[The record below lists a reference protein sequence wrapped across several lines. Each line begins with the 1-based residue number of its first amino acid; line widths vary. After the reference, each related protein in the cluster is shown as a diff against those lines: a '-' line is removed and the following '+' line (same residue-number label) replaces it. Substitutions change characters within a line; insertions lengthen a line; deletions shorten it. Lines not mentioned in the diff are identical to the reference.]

1 MKIHENPQFN
11 IFQHLQNH
19 MRNIK
24 LPLQLSAAQQQ
35 SPRMVAD
42 DWSEG
47 QPCDQS
53 CHWTG
58 DKELRQDPRRIKMD
72 LAIYDTS

>member
-1 MKIHENPQFN
+1 
-11 IFQHLQNH
+11 